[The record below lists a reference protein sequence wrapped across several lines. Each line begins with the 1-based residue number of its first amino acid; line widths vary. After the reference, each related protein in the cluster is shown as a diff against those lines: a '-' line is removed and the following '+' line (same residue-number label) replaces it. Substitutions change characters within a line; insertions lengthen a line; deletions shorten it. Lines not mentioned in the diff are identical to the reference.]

1 MQRHACPRCRRTT
14 GRIGCALLVTVSAST
29 AVWAAA
35 ERPPAGRAVGPV
47 EPAPRARTHRIVFTC
62 IEPGLVT
69 FADKPCGPSPQVRDL
84 PVDPGRVRPATSPTP
99 QDGKS
104 AGPDARK
111 TDPPAD
117 TRSRDDT
124 EALAAAEAHAQTC
137 ARLTHALRELDAR
150 MRAGY
155 SAREAGRLWDR
166 WREARERA
174 REAGC

>member
-1 MQRHACPRCRRTT
+1 MQRHTYPRCARTA
-14 GRIGCALLVTVSAST
+14 GRVGCALLVTVSASV
-29 AVWAAA
+29 AAWAA
-35 ERPPAGRAVGPV
+35 ERPAAGRAIAPV
-47 EPAPRARTHRIVFTC
+47 EPPPRARMHRVVFTC

-69 FADKPCGPSPQVRDL
+69 FADKPCGPSSQMRDL
-84 PVDPGRVRPATSPTP
+84 PVERERVRPAASPAP

-104 AGPDARK
+104 TRTDARK
-111 TDPPAD
+111 RDTAAG
-117 TRSRDDT
+117 TRSRDET
-124 EALAAAEAHAQTC
+124 EALSAAEAQAQTC